1 MKKAV
6 LSLAAAESDSH
17 RYISKRHLS
26 RNVDFI
32 YSVRISYIEQT
43 LRENI
48 FLWCFLYLT
57 KKHINARAL
66 QVFKIHIYIIITHIY
81 IYIIYMIIHITLQ
94 TCNNCSL
101 RTRAKVLQ
109 SVLVRITNGK
119 AIIDHCGNLWGLG
132 GLCEQQRCTNVNGF
146 SHL

>member
-1 MKKAV
+1 
-6 LSLAAAESDSH
+6 
-17 RYISKRHLS
+17 
-26 RNVDFI
+26 
-32 YSVRISYIEQT
+32 
-43 LRENI
+43 
-48 FLWCFLYLT
+48 
-57 KKHINARAL
+57 
-66 QVFKIHIYIIITHIY
+66 
-81 IYIIYMIIHITLQ
+81 MIIHVTLQ

-132 GLCEQQRCTNVNGF
+132 GLCEQLRCTNVNGF